1 MLLLACVTQSFVAPL
16 AAYCGLHKYSNAVV
30 QMCVLG
36 GHNGSAWLETV
47 TTHRPHVKGWGR
59 LPNLDGPRSFAAADT
74 WNRNVFVMGGG
85 DGNVWF
91 NSVLR
96 YDPSK
101 HTHFE

>member
-1 MLLLACVTQSFVAPL
+1 MFVM
-16 AAYCGLHKYSNAVV
+16 V